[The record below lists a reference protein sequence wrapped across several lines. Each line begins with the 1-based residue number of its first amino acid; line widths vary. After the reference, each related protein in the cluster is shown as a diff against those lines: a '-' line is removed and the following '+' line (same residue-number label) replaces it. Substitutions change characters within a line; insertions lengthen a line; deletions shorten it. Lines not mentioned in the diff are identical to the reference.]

1 MKLLLLDENS
11 IQLNIAIVH
20 DQVLLH
26 EALQR
31 VTIDH
36 IKSAVLSQAAHQAL
50 HTLLVGLPLLDMTL
64 DLDLSI

>member
-1 MKLLLLDENS
+1 MLLLLDKHTV
-11 IQLNIAIVH
+11 QLNVAVVH

-26 EALQR
+26 EALQC